1 MDGSSQA
8 TQGTHQG
15 TKPSPKLL
23 ALYLPQFHPTPE
35 NNVWWGD
42 GYTEWA
48 NVARAKPLFPGHY
61 QPQLPADLGFYD
73 LRLPET
79 RQAQANLAREYGVH
93 GFCYYH
99 YWFKGRRLLERPFQ
113 EVLDSGEPDFP
124 FCLAWANHTW
134 TWKRDHSLQG
144 RLMEQEYSEEDDREH
159 IRWLLTA
166 FRDKRYIRVNGRPLL
181 LIYWAASLPNPERT
195 FEIWREEAEKAGEAS
210 PYVCKVDSFGNFD
223 DPRDLGCDAAVEF
236 WPHGVETMIQRVGG
250 PESFY
255 AENQIFEYRQL
266 VINNLARRLPDW
278 KRYSCVVP
286 HWDNTARW
294 KSTGARML
302 RGSTPEL
309 YKAWLEGVVS
319 KTAASSG
326 PDDEQLIFINA
337 WNEWGEGTYLE
348 PDLKYGRA
356 YLEATRQALV
366 DAGAEV
372 NTNGAG
378 NGGESSPAPAPPEER
393 YRRMR
398 EKYEDLQRRFADHLS
413 FEERSPLVQRAE
425 QRYDELLGEHT
436 SLRRENITLQRQY
449 EDLQQRV
456 VRMEER
462 MAQLSAK
469 NKSMEFWK
477 TVDQD
482 LLFGWLEQMD
492 REVTALLESRG
503 GRAGRTLKKTVNI
516 ALRRPR
522 ETTEDRLQEIVRQ
535 FRTLSKKQSRG

>member
-1 MDGSSQA
+1 
-8 TQGTHQG
+8 
-15 TKPSPKLL
+15 
-23 ALYLPQFHPTPE
+23 
-35 NNVWWGD
+35 
-42 GYTEWA
+42 
-48 NVARAKPLFPGHY
+48 RAKPLFPEHY

-79 RQAQANLAREYGVH
+79 RQAQADLAREYGVH

-159 IRWLLTA
+159 IRWLLIA
-166 FRDKRYIRVNGRPLL
+166 FQDERYIRVNGRPLL

-195 FEIWREEAEKAGEAS
+195 FEIWNEEAERAGEAS

-223 DPRDLGCDAAVEF
+223 DPRELGCDAAVEF

-250 PESFY
+250 PEDFY
-255 AENQIFEYRQL
+255 NDNQIFEYRQL
-266 VINNLARRLPDW
+266 VINNLARRLPEW

-294 KSTGARML
+294 KAAGARLL

-309 YKAWLEGVVS
+309 YKAWLEGVVA
-319 KTAASSG
+319 KTAAASG

-372 NTNGAG
+372 NTNGTSRD
-378 NGGESSPAPAPPEER
+378 NISVPASAEER
-393 YRRMR
+393 YDRMR
-398 EKYEDLQRRFADHLS
+398 GKYEDLQRRFAEHLS

-425 QRYDELLGEHT
+425 QRYDELLGEYT
-436 SLRRENITLQRQY
+436 RLRRENSSLERRH

-462 MAQLSAK
+462 MASLSAE
-469 NKSMEFWK
+469 NQSARQMD
-477 TVDQD
+477 TGAYDRLVQD
-482 LLFGWLEQMD
+482 HDRLVGWLQLAEREISVLLNSRRWQASKTLD
-492 REVTALLESRG
+492 RIVNTALR
-503 GRAGRTLKKTVNI
+503 KPQV
-516 ALRRPR
+516 
-522 ETTEDRLQEIVRQ
+522 ETPEDRLQEVMRQ
-535 FRTLSKKQSRG
+535 FRTLSKKQGRD